1 MVQPR
6 IHKKNS
12 SLIKILKIF
21 PSNIYTNAEYFLSS
35 DKFKQAEIV
44 SNNMFFSICFIWEV
58 RVLVKLKFNHKTIT
72 QHMQFFKRLIFSS
85 QETHQYKFVFTR
97 LVYIYPK
104 YIYIYISAKDT
115 TGSKVSRH
123 QNVSFCFLKNPPRTI
138 CCLYPK
144 CIFQPT
150 STRTRK

>member
-72 QHMQFFKRLIFSS
+72 QHM
-85 QETHQYKFVFTR
+85 
-97 LVYIYPK
+97 
-104 YIYIYISAKDT
+104 
-115 TGSKVSRH
+115 
-123 QNVSFCFLKNPPRTI
+123 
-138 CCLYPK
+138 
-144 CIFQPT
+144 
-150 STRTRK
+150 